1 MYVFVGRRDWR
12 TRNGENRGRLSMIA
26 RFMSW
31 RTLLT
36 GLVGIVV
43 IVTTWALVQLQ
54 IGGPNGTRAA
64 SDLGELVVVAGAAVI
79 TLRTALSYSKDD
91 SLRGQWLL
99 VGLGVAS
106 FAVGDLVWSFYEIVL
121 GVLSPFPGLAD
132 VFYVAQYGL
141 FGAGLIAAALSYR
154 CLVQIRTP
162 LLVGATAGVV
172 AVFALYVGLLAPY
185 VLVDPST
192 PLLERLLGTLYPM
205 ADMLLIFGPAV
216 AVLMI
221 VVRIGGG
228 RLGWPWLLVG
238 LGAIMMALSDTGF
251 VWLESIG
258 GYSSGNIIDYGWSLG
273 MVFIAVGAMLDRD
286 LVAVADGET

>member
-1 MYVFVGRRDWR
+1 
-12 TRNGENRGRLSMIA
+12 MIA